1 MDATKTV
8 LTALLSVVAL
18 FIITK
23 LMGHK
28 QVAQLDFF
36 DYVCGITIGSIG
48 AELATELESPWK
60 PLVALVVYGIVAV
73 GLDILCQK
81 LPTARKYINGEPTVL
96 FSDGKICRR
105 NLKRAK
111 ITLSELL
118 LMCRGQ
124 GYFDLDDI
132 QIAVLEYNGRLSVLP
147 RAVSRPLTPAD
158 IGIEEN
164 VKRAEKPVEVI
175 MDGTVLADALLRCG
189 RDENWLAEQLRSA
202 GCSDSREITLGMF
215 HPESGELSL
224 YTDARM

>member
-1 MDATKTV
+1 MDAIKVV

-18 FIITK
+18 FITTK

-60 PLVALVVYGIVAV
+60 PLVALVVYGVVAV

-81 LPTARKYINGEPTVL
+81 LPTARRYINGEPTVL
-96 FSDGKICRR
+96 FSDGKICRK

-118 LMCRGQ
+118 LMCREQ

-132 QIAVLEYNGRLSVLP
+132 QMAVLEYNGRLSVLP
-147 RAVSRPLTPAD
+147 RAASRPLTPSDMGVAD
-158 IGIEEN
+158 NIIE
-164 VKRAEKPVEVI
+164 AAQPIEVI
-175 MDGTVLADALLRCG
+175 MDGIVLADALGRCG
-189 RDENWLAEQLRSA
+189 RDENWLAERLRSA
-202 GCSDSREITLGMF
+202 GYSDARKILLAAF

>member
-164 VKRAEKPVEVI
+164 VKRAKS
-175 MDGTVLADALLRCG
+175 R
-189 RDENWLAEQLRSA
+189 LRS
-202 GCSDSREITLGMF
+202 
-215 HPESGELSL
+215 
-224 YTDARM
+224 